1 MRTNKEISYAVA
13 LLRQK
18 GDRISLTQAE
28 VIEKRLTEK
37 VVFERYV
44 ANVPAEEKDE
54 AVFFAARDAARY
66 LAGGVALEE
75 LIPDA
80 EDTLTESDI
89 PELDSSDG
97 EMILVSKRTLQNLL
111 LRVNRLE
118 LMAGIRNNQMK
129 IKRKSTTTGNMPDDL
144 ISQVEVTRL
153 LKCGKSTIKRWAD
166 RGYVTGYQKDGRV
179 FYSKKDIRNSQAFK
193 EYLIAS
199 GKKIK
204 L

>member
-28 VIEKRLTEK
+28 VLEKRLTEK

-66 LAGGVALEE
+66 LAGGIALDEF
-75 LIPDA
+75 IPDA
-80 EDTLTESDI
+80 EGTLAESDI

-153 LKCGKSTIKRWAD
+153 LRCGKSTIKRWAD

-179 FYSKKDIRNSQAFK
+179 FYSKKEIRNSQAFK

>member
-1 MRTNKEISYAVA
+1 MRTNKEINYAVA

-18 GDRISLTQAE
+18 DDRISLTQTE
-28 VIEKRLTEK
+28 VLELRLTEK
-37 VVFERYV
+37 AVFEKYV

-66 LAGGVALEE
+66 LAGGIALEE

-80 EDTLTESDI
+80 EDTLSESNI

-111 LRVNRLE
+111 LRVSRLE
-118 LMAGIRNNQMK
+118 LIAGIRNKQMK
-129 IKRKSTTTGNMPDDL
+129 VKRKSTTTSNMPDDL
-144 ISQVEVTRL
+144 ISQVEVIRL
-153 LKCGKSTIKRWAD
+153 LGCGKTTIKRWANK
-166 RGYVTGYQKDGRV
+166 GYITGYQKDGRV
-179 FYSKKDIRNSQAFK
+179 YYSKKEIRNSQAFK

>member
-28 VIEKRLTEK
+28 VLEKRLTEK

-44 ANVPAEEKDE
+44 VNVPAEEKDE
-54 AVFFAARDAARY
+54 AIFFASRDAARY
-66 LAGGVALEE
+66 LAGGITLEE

-80 EDTLTESDI
+80 EDTLTESNI

-153 LKCGKSTIKRWAD
+153 LRCGKSTIKRWAD

-179 FYSKKDIRNSQAFK
+179 FYSKKEIRNSQAFK

>member
-28 VIEKRLTEK
+28 VLEKRLTEK

-66 LAGGVALEE
+66 LAGGIALDEF
-75 LIPDA
+75 IPDA
-80 EDTLTESDI
+80 EGTLAESDI

-153 LKCGKSTIKRWAD
+153 LRCGKSTIKRWAD
-166 RGYVTGYQKDGRV
+166 RGYVKKKKKDGRV
-179 FYSKKDIRNSQAFK
+179 FYSKKEIRNSQAFK